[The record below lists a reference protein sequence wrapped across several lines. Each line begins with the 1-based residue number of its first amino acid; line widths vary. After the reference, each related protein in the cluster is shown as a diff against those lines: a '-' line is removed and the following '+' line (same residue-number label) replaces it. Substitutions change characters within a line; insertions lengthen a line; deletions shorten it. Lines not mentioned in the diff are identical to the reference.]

1 MSHNITPIENHAGTI
16 TGDQSYRPQDG
27 EASTH
32 TQPSVPSI
40 VAISAL
46 LKEHMEKLGK
56 VEKQMKDLGVD
67 MRKTIEESQKPIL
80 AALNNISIELNQI
93 KLLFIGHTTP
103 TEPDNHPNF
112 EANIYRNGKHA
123 NTDRALTTASGNTPN
138 PAATPDTNPPVQFI
152 PAPADYT
159 APAYYEPPA
168 VRIAHTFQDTPES
181 QKPPYMIQWLS
192 RHKYM
197 AQWCDSRGEG
207 ATFIDVTMLIA
218 GEYILIHLP
227 EFQPSEYTS
236 AATFIE
242 AAIANYRNSWP
253 LYESYL
259 SKLRMIPISGRR
271 LMDDGWHRR
280 FTSILNDLRTDV
292 RYLNKEHI
300 AKIFKTMLESHHDP
314 PPIQLFADLL
324 SFCSEAGI
332 LTAQSHKELILTCH
346 KRIDGILGRLSAYR
360 HRCQSYVPEESPE
373 STHY

>member
-1 MSHNITPIENHAGTI
+1 MSRNVTENPARTS

-40 VAISAL
+40 VALSAL
-46 LKEHMEKLGK
+46 LKEHMEKLEK
-56 VEKQMKDLGVD
+56 MEKQMEELKID

-80 AALNNISIELNQI
+80 AALNSISIELNQI
-93 KLLFIGHTTP
+93 KLLLIAHTTP

-112 EANIYRNGKHA
+112 DANIYRNGKLA
-123 NTDRALTTASGNTPN
+123 STDRAINTASGNTPI
-138 PAATPDTNPPVQFI
+138 PAATPETNPPRQFI
-152 PAPADYT
+152 PGPADYT
-159 APAYYEPPA
+159 VPAYYEPPA
-168 VRIAHTFQDTPES
+168 VRIARTFQDTPES

-197 AQWCDSRGEG
+197 AQWCDSCGEG
-207 ATFIDVTMLIA
+207 ATFIDVTMSLA
-218 GEYILIHLP
+218 GEYISIHSP

-242 AAIANYRNSWP
+242 AAIATYRNSRS

-259 SKLRMIPISGRR
+259 SKLRMIPISGSR
-271 LMDDGWHRR
+271 LMDDGWYRR
-280 FTSILNDLRTDV
+280 FASILKNLRTDV

-300 AKIFKTMLESHHDP
+300 AKIFKTMLECHHDP
-314 PPIQLFADLL
+314 PPIELFADLL

-332 LTAQSHKELILTCH
+332 LTAKSHKELISTCH
-346 KRIDGILGRLSAYR
+346 KRIDGILGRLNAYR
-360 HRCQSYVPEESPE
+360 YRCQSYMPLESPE
-373 STHY
+373 PVHY